1 MPTNHTH
8 NDTANDTPNDTPN
21 DTANDTANRPKYRGC
36 KYINDTP
43 NDTANDTH
51 NDTASG
57 TPLYINNNNNKN
69 FFHARGSAGIRMYA
83 YTRDTHN
90 THTRTYMRARA
101 TLGQRPKLATCSNMQ
116 PEGQMLRKVQKSCKK
131 VWRFRDKDVP
141 LPPELNF

>member
-21 DTANDTANRPKYRGC
+21 DTANDTLLRPKYRGC

-43 NDTANDTH
+43 NDTPNDTH
-51 NDTASG
+51 NDTAND
-57 TPLYINNNNNKN
+57 THFYINNNNNKI
-69 FFHARGSAGIRMYA
+69 FFHARASAGIHMYA
-83 YTRDTHN
+83 YTHDTHN

-101 TLGQRPKLATCSNMQ
+101 SLRQLLKLATCSNMQ

-131 VWRFRDKDVP
+131 VWRFREKAVP
-141 LPPELNF
+141 LPLELNL

>member
-1 MPTNHTH
+1 MTTNHTH

-21 DTANDTANRPKYRGC
+21 DTANDTLHRPKYRGC

-43 NDTANDTH
+43 NDTDNDTPNDTANDTH
-51 NDTASG
+51 F
-57 TPLYINNNNNKN
+57 YINNNNNKN
-69 FFHARGSAGIRMYA
+69 FFHARGSAGIHMYA

-101 TLGQRPKLATCSNMQ
+101 SLTQLRKLATCSNIL

-131 VWRFRDKDVP
+131 VWRFRKKAVP
-141 LPPELNF
+141 LHLELNF